1 MIEFIICDD
10 NKDFNILLQKKITNF
25 MNNYKE
31 IEYIFHNFTG
41 YGKEFEKVV
50 KDVMSFKV
58 YFLDI
63 ETKQGSGLDAARII
77 REKYEDWNSIIIIV
91 TGHEEFRYEALSNRL
106 YLFDFINKLNN
117 LEASIEKDLSNIIK
131 KYTRSSKNLIIEYD
145 HAIHKIDLRDIIYI
159 EKEIDSKKC
168 IVITTYGK
176 KVVQS
181 SLNDLYKQLDDNFM
195 KVSRSLI
202 VNIRNVRSYD
212 SKTNTIDFIN
222 GYESNLVSRECKKE
236 LINRVRNGN

>member
-10 NKDFNILLQKKITNF
+10 NKEFNLLLQKKIAKF
-25 MNNYKE
+25 MDKHKE
-31 IEYIFHNFTG
+31 IECTFHNFTG

-50 KDVMSFKV
+50 KEQITFKV

-63 ETKQGSGLDAARII
+63 ETKQGSGLDAARVI
-77 REKYEDWNSIIIIV
+77 REKYDDWNSIIIIV
-91 TGHEEFRYEALSNRL
+91 TGHEELRYEALSNRL

-117 LEASIEKDLSNIIK
+117 LDASIEKDLANIVK
-131 KYTRSSKNLIIEYD
+131 QYTRNSKHIILEYD
-145 HAIHKIDLRDIIYI
+145 HAIHKIELRDIICI

-168 IVITTYGK
+168 IIVTTYGERT
-176 KVVQS
+176 VQS

-195 KVSRSLI
+195 KVSRSMI
-202 VNIRNVRSYD
+202 VNIKNVRGFD

-222 GYESNLVSRECKKE
+222 GYESDLVSRDNKKE
-236 LINRVRNGN
+236 LIERVRNNR